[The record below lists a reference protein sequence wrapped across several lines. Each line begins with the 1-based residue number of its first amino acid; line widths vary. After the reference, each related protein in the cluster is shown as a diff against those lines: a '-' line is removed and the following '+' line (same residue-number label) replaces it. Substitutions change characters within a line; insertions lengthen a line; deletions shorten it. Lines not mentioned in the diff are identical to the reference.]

1 MVNSTATLIINP
13 LTNHTISEKLTKNNH
28 AL

>member
-1 MVNSTATLIINP
+1 MANSTATPIINP
-13 LTNHTISEKLTKNNH
+13 FTGHTISEKLTKNNH